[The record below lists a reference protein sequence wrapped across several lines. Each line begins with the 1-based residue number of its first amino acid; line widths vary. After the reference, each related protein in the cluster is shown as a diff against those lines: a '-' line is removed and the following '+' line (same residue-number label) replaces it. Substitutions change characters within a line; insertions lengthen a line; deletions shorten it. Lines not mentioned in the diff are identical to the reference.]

1 MTPSLPGAGFPAAA
15 SYSPP
20 ADAGVIIN
28 LLAWCVSAAG
38 VFGIMVV
45 GINMA
50 IQLNRGEPGEGG
62 AHFRGAFFI
71 LLACV
76 VATSA
81 KPLVVL
87 LGDLSLLGP
96 YLGP

>member
-1 MTPSLPGAGFPAAA
+1 MTASAPGAGFLAAA
-15 SYSPP
+15 TYNPP
-20 ADAGVIIN
+20 DGAGLIIN
-28 LLAWCVSAAG
+28 ILAWCVTAAG
-38 VFGIMVV
+38 VFGVMVV

-81 KPLVVL
+81 RPLVEF

-96 YLGP
+96 